1 MAESSD
7 ESTSSVGRREGSLS
21 LEIAAQPASPEAA
34 AAAALDLRVARRMF
48 YGGFA
53 LLPWLW
59 FITWAHFRKVAKQ
72 PHADPRLATYVHRS
86 LIGAICGAVAF
97 VAWVV
102 TIQLSWQHWEFAK
115 SIMLVVPE
123 DYEL

>member
-1 MAESSD
+1 MAESSE
-7 ESTSSVGRREGSLS
+7 ESTVGRREVSPLS
-21 LEIAAQPASPEAA
+21 VEATAQPATPEAA
-34 AAAALDLRVARRMF
+34 AAAALDLRVARYMF

-59 FITWAHFRKVAKQ
+59 FIAWVHFRKVAKQ
-72 PHADPRLATYVHRS
+72 PHADPRLATYVNRS
-86 LIGAICGAVAF
+86 LVGAVCGGVAF

-102 TIQLSWQHWEFAK
+102 TIQLSWQHWDFAR

-123 DYEL
+123 DDEL